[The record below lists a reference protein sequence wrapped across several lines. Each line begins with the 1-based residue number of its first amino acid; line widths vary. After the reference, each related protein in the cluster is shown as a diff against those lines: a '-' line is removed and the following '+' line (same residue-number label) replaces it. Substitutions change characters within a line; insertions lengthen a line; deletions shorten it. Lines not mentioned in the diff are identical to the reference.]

1 MGCFFSTASSGIH
14 TDLYRELE
22 KTRIER
28 QLAIA
33 QLLEQRRHAYKLAE
47 EREKLNWTASGGGI
61 MMVFCALASYH
72 HKNMLP
78 LLPVFPTIGYLGYK
92 AHYCYGNKTNIINGL
107 SQLYFPSYS
116 TLSAGCTKSNE
127 GTERTETGR
136 GLVFVTSLIRRFCSL
151 FYEFS
156 SFGAFVRCHRAP
168 SMFQM
173 GQTISTGGS
182 NAAELKMLNDDFI
195 EAEVVLK
202 NLQAAHQRA
211 VELIERQERF
221 TWEFL
226 GIGTMAV
233 VLLAAGAFSK
243 RKYIQDFAIPIAPL
257 VMGLGYRYDC
267 AFGTNHEQVRDN
279 AEAMIKRK
287 DDRIRMVGGPLTL
300 SEVDAYRERHFR

>member
-1 MGCFFSTASSGIH
+1 
-14 TDLYRELE
+14 
-22 KTRIER
+22 
-28 QLAIA
+28 
-33 QLLEQRRHAYKLAE
+33 
-47 EREKLNWTASGGGI
+47 

-92 AHYCYGNKTNIINGL
+92 AHYCYGNKTNIINEAAEKL
-107 SQLYFPSYS
+107 LQSDVDLIAPIPPS
-116 TLSAGCTKSNE
+116 
-127 GTERTETGR
+127 
-136 GLVFVTSLIRRFCSL
+136 VQD
-151 FYEFS
+151 
-156 SFGAFVRCHRAP
+156 VRNRMKELKELKREEDLCHRAP

-202 NLQAAHQRA
+202 NLQAATQGLS
-211 VELIERQERF
+211 ECLLIERQERF

-279 AEAMIKRK
+279 AAR
-287 DDRIRMVGGPLTL
+287 
-300 SEVDAYRERHFR
+300 A